1 MSTIEERLRRMR
13 EGKAPQDQTPVEH
26 RSVAERLEAMRT
38 QPTRQQEPK
47 AVEIDAI
54 SGAAPHVNAFGMN
67 TAPRLLEEGVLPRS
81 GDDSAAD
88 LLTTGLWKSA
98 REDAGGMGAV
108 WGRPGNDAYRLNAAA
123 DAAQHRVDSL
133 TGERRDIL
141 GFNPAPT
148 EEQMSRVAEIDRER
162 EALRQR
168 SGQLREDAQRAEYGQ
183 LRYRPDFAA
192 NSTRPQSALDDTR
205 RRAGGEAVDERYL
218 VGLEHAGGV
227 GSMEWIQRA
236 KQLTDQELAVYNY
249 LRNTEGQGSADAY
262 LDLMEETLNQRV
274 GGKQAEA
281 VSGIEN
287 PLLRTAATGLYAVGS
302 GLDQFGTG
310 VQQLFSEQALPT
322 TATQFGAAQVR
333 EDLADASPSIGG
345 KPLVLPG
352 GASLGQAAFDLV
364 SSAAN
369 MAPGL
374 ALSAATAGAG
384 AAPWLSGLAASGS
397 LGASA
402 GGNAYNE
409 AVKQG
414 YTPAQARSYAILT
427 GASEGGLQYLL
438 GGIGALGG
446 RVSRNVIQ
454 NTVKNI
460 DNALLRAGAELGLNM
475 LSEGAEEYLQEV
487 LTPVFR
493 NIALDENNPVEL
505 VSEEAIYA
513 GILGALSA
521 GVLDGPGQ
529 VADIVSSRRAG
540 RTRSG
545 PRRAAEPGQA
555 ADEFAARAEP
565 ERAAAGSAGPAGEN
579 GGAVLTSEDV
589 NWILSQIEQ
598 ASTDRGQNSTAAST
612 GEAAAHRMTMED
624 FTNVDSPVW
633 NNVAYEDTETQRQI
647 TQRVHQEMVDEGA
660 VVTVPE
666 STREQVGQSYPD
678 LRDMKKA
685 ERTPILR
692 QKMKELKGA
701 LRQFLNGLKGGTY
714 EFEVNGNILE
724 ARLYD
729 TGVREVLEKIDQSKA
744 SMLYHSDQVFQNARY
759 LYSTPDYDG
768 DPNIYRWNYF
778 YTPVRIGDETVG
790 VRIAVR
796 DMAKTQESQIYNW
809 GIKTGAAL
817 DGGGGGNAASH
828 TNVSS
833 AAPEGTTLD
842 GGGRGQARISS
853 GVSSVVPSTSSI
865 PQTGGENNINAA
877 RDGGLTL
884 PTAVSREPA
893 LLPTADTGPE
903 PLPGLERVLP
913 GGDSG
918 VVRMSLDE
926 YLGRQGLS
934 APISDYMD
942 DKLRLPHG
950 ETQRQRARR
959 EADANAAAD
968 DYAARRQAAIQEYNQ
983 KVQAGEI
990 TPKSRIERL
999 IETARGHDD
1008 NESVQAARRA
1018 LEKRGIDWR
1027 VDEGGGPLYDKGPE
1041 SSVGAARAD
1050 FSLGPHERKT
1060 SRLADTALKNQ
1071 FRGTDMTPEER
1082 APYLETTRKTEKQS
1096 VGEAEQELYF
1106 NTPDGRAFLGDIDPE
1121 GLRDT
1126 MRKLKEASAWNG
1138 VQSDM
1143 AMSIKNELQRQV
1155 ANFEITPEEY
1165 MDWIDIMTDH
1175 ATATGQGSQAW
1186 AKYSRTIG
1194 SLKEEKMALDW
1205 LRESNLTSEAKYE
1218 AVQNMIGWEN
1228 AVEAVPYGDTD
1239 GMIEQID
1246 RLVRERG
1253 TRRSV
1258 LLGRDRGLSAVQRK
1272 LLAGKDFETL
1282 KEYARANAIATVTDL
1297 RPSDIGQKLR
1307 TIQVINHLLRL
1318 TTIDKNL
1325 TGNTIFGSL
1334 DASTNIVGS
1343 LIDKAVSVK
1352 TGTRSVAVDRAVFR
1366 GQVWR
1371 DAWDAFIDSA
1381 LQVSMDINT
1390 NRLES
1395 RYGNVTN
1402 RTFKMSG
1409 GLPSRIGSSLEKLLG
1424 YALTSTDEF
1433 AKGFARSNTE
1443 YGLNKLAE
1451 RGRIQGTDVEKFIRD
1466 SAEETAKYR
1475 TFQSDSV
1482 LSGALQTVSDYLN
1495 AAIGVGDS
1503 GRRTTKGGHKVH
1515 SFGLG
1520 SFLAP
1525 YTKVGGNLPTVA
1537 AHYSPAGVASGLK
1550 AVAEVMRSKNPSP
1563 AQQRAAVTKLSRGLS
1578 GTGAW
1583 AFAAWLFLSGIC
1595 HFVSPD
1601 EDKDAAAQLESQGL
1615 SDIQLNWSALGR
1627 ALSGQG
1633 FTGLQ
1638 PGDQMQSLSSLEPM
1652 NAWLYA
1658 GAALA
1663 SDLQDGGNVFS
1674 ALLAGM
1680 DSTINGVM
1688 EAPVLSSFQN
1698 IYEDMRYNGGS
1709 LAGSVA
1715 NTVADSISSSLLPG
1729 ALKDVAAATD
1739 NRVRVIYDT
1748 EDPVERQ
1755 VNIIKSG
1762 IPGLRQ
1768 TLPVME
1774 DAYGNEKRYSHNNV
1788 VGFLNKLLLPTA
1800 LDTYEATEVTEN
1812 LRRLYE
1818 ETGDGSVYL
1827 SKNAPEEF
1835 SVDKQLT
1842 TLDQAGKDRYMDVRS
1857 AAANK
1862 ALEELMSSS
1871 MYQNAGTQERV
1882 ALVNAA
1888 NSFAKDQGKA
1898 AVVEGFS
1905 SPATRAADA
1914 GIPFTSYYQYKTMLS
1929 EKPEGTTNANWNREV
1944 RNAIFSDTVLS
1955 AAQKK
1960 ALDNILINDGRYTPE
1975 EKEVEYSD
1983 TESFL
1988 ISQMSDSAQR
1998 RWPGI
2003 RDRFGITPEEYQE
2016 AVRIY
2021 NMDRDDGVTTADKKR
2036 MLRELFGQYGN
2047 AIYKAL
2053 GEKIEDD
2060 EN

>member
-1 MSTIEERLRRMR
+1 MSGKNAIDDILNRLNGSNQFSGPVRKEETQATVLPVVKAQTIPPLI
-13 EGKAPQDQTPVEH
+13 
-26 RSVAERLEAMRT
+26 
-38 QPTRQQEPK
+38 TRQAPRS
-47 AVEIDAI
+47 VEIDAV
-54 SGAAPHVNAFGMN
+54 SGAAPHVNNFGMN
-67 TAPRLLEEGVLPRS
+67 AAPRLLEEGVLPRP

-88 LLTTGLWKSA
+88 LLTTGLWQKA

-108 WGRPGNDAYRLNAAA
+108 WGRPGNNAYRLNAAA
-123 DAAQHRVDSL
+123 DAARTRADSL

-141 GFNPAPT
+141 SFNPAPT
-148 EEQMSRVAEIDRER
+148 QEQRDRVSEIDRER
-162 EALRQR
+162 EALRQQA
-168 SGQLREDAQRAEYGQ
+168 GQLREDAQWAKYGQ
-183 LRYRPDFAA
+183 LRYQPDFSA
-192 NSTRPQSALDDTR
+192 NSTRPQSAQDDMIR
-205 RRAGGEAVDERYL
+205 RVGGEAVDERYL

-227 GSMEWIQRA
+227 GSMEWIERA
-236 KQLTDQELAVYNY
+236 EQLTDEELAVYNY
-249 LRNTEGQGSADAY
+249 LRNTEGQESADAY

-274 GGKQAEA
+274 GGKQAEDIA
-281 VSGIEN
+281 NIEN
-287 PLLRTAATGLYAVGS
+287 PLLGGLAAGGYGFLS
-302 GLDQFGTG
+302 GVDQFGTG
-310 VQQLFSEQALPT
+310 VQQLFTGKALPT

-333 EDLADASPSIGG
+333 ENLADAGPR
-345 KPLVLPG
+345 LPEWMG
-352 GASLGQAAFDLV
+352 DRSLGQAVFEGTQMLG
-364 SSAAN
+364 N
-369 MAPGL
+369 MLPSIAVGSM
-374 ALSAATAGAG
+374 AGGAG
-384 AAPWLSGLAASGS
+384 ISANIAKAIGSGVM
-397 LGASA
+397 GASA

-414 YTPAQARSYAILT
+414 YSPEQARSYGTLVAL
-427 GASEGGLQYLL
+427 SEGGLSYLL
-438 GGIGALGG
+438 GGISALGG
-446 RVSRNVIQ
+446 RVSGNVISK
-454 NTVKNI
+454 TVQNI

-505 VSEEAIYA
+505 VSEEAIYSA
-513 GILGALSA
+513 IMGALSA
-521 GVLDGPGQ
+521 GVLEGPGQ
-529 VADIVSSRRAG
+529 IADIVSNRRSG
-540 RTRSG
+540 RTQSG
-545 PRRAAEPGQA
+545 PRRATEPGRVA
-555 ADEFAARAEP
+555 EEFSARAEP

-579 GGAVLTSEDV
+579 GGAVLTAEDIS
-589 NWILSQIEQ
+589 WILSQIDQ
-598 ASTDRGQNSTAAST
+598 ASTEQGQNSTAAST
-612 GEAAAHRMTMED
+612 GEAAVKDYQRAEHHGEILDTVRANLADVASIE
-624 FTNVDSPVW
+624 PV
-633 NNVAYEDTETQRQI
+633 ASLTGQEFQKTSDDTR
-647 TQRVHQEMVDEGA
+647 
-660 VVTVPE
+660 
-666 STREQVGQSYPD
+666 S
-678 LRDMKKA
+678 
-685 ERTPILR
+685 LR
-692 QKMKELKGA
+692 QKVIDFFNSIGNRVTRKDLGDIELNTSGVRDSLAHGYGRLKAATFAALPQVLENGKLIAHNPPYEGHGYDSYIISAPVQVGGETVYVGA
-701 LRQFLNGLKGGTY
+701 LVIKDRYQRYKLH
-714 EFEVNGNILE
+714 
-724 ARLYD
+724 
-729 TGVREVLEKIDQSKA
+729 EVLTA
-744 SMLYHSDQVFQNARY
+744 SESGAPLFKSEATSQDAGGPLRND
-759 LYSTPDYDG
+759 TPLG
-768 DPNIYRWNYF
+768 
-778 YTPVRIGDETVG
+778 E
-790 VRIAVR
+790 
-796 DMAKTQESQIYNW
+796 
-809 GIKTGAAL
+809 
-817 DGGGGGNAASH
+817 
-828 TNVSS
+828 
-833 AAPEGTTLD
+833 PEGSPT
-842 GGGRGQARISS
+842 
-853 GVSSVVPSTSSI
+853 PYSI
-865 PQTGGENNINAA
+865 PQTGGENNTNAV

-903 PLPGLERVLP
+903 PLPGL
-913 GGDSG
+913 D
-918 VVRMSLDE
+918 
-926 YLGRQGLS
+926 Q
-934 APISDYMD
+934 
-942 DKLRLPHG
+942 
-950 ETQRQRARR
+950 
-959 EADANAAAD
+959 
-968 DYAARRQAAIQEYNQ
+968 
-983 KVQAGEI
+983 VQTG
-990 TPKSRIERL
+990 
-999 IETARGHDD
+999 
-1008 NESVQAARRA
+1008 
-1018 LEKRGIDWR
+1018 
-1027 VDEGGGPLYDKGPE
+1027 EGGGPLYSQDPE

-1106 NTPDGRAFLGDIDPE
+1106 NTQDGRAFLGDIDPE

-1126 MRKLKEASAWNG
+1126 MRKLKEASAWDG
-1138 VQSDM
+1138 VQVDM
-1143 AMSIKNELQRQV
+1143 AMSIKNDLQRRL
-1155 ANFEITPEEY
+1155 NEYEITPEEY
-1165 MDWIDIMTDH
+1165 MDWIDTMTDH
-1175 ATATGQGSQAW
+1175 ATATGQGTQAW
-1186 AKYSRTIG
+1186 AKYSRALG
-1194 SLKEEKMALDW
+1194 SLREEKMALDW
-1205 LRESNLTSEAKYE
+1205 LKDSRLSDTEKNE
-1218 AVQNMIGWEN
+1218 AVENMVGWEN

-1343 LIDKAVSVK
+1343 LIDRAVSAK

-1366 GQVWR
+1366 GQAWR

-1451 RGRIQGTDVEKFIRD
+1451 RGRIQGADVEKFIRD

-1503 GRRTTKGGHKVH
+1503 GRRTAKGGHKVH

-1520 SFLAP
+1520 SFLSP

-1537 AHYSPAGVASGLK
+1537 AHYSPVGVASGLK
-1550 AVAEVMRSKNPSP
+1550 AVAEVMRSKNPNP

-1615 SDIQLNWSALGR
+1615 SDIQLNVSALGR

-1698 IYEDMRYNGGS
+1698 IYEDMRYSGGS

-1729 ALKDVAAATD
+1729 ALKDIAAATD

-1768 TLPVME
+1768 TLPVRE
-1774 DAYGNEKRYSHNNV
+1774 DAYGNEKRYSHNDV

-1800 LDTYEATEVTEN
+1800 LDTYEATEVAEN
-1812 LRRLYE
+1812 LRQLYE
-1818 ETGDGSVYL
+1818 ETGDGSIYL

-1960 ALDNILINDGRYTPE
+1960 ALDNILINDGRYIPE

-2060 EN
+2060 ED

>member
-1 MSTIEERLRRMR
+1 MSGKNAIDDILNRLNGSNQFSDPVREEETQATVLPVVKAQTIPPLI
-13 EGKAPQDQTPVEH
+13 
-26 RSVAERLEAMRT
+26 
-38 QPTRQQEPK
+38 TRQAPRT
-47 AVEIDAI
+47 VEIDTV

-67 TAPRLLEEGVLPRS
+67 AAPRLLDEGVLPRP

-108 WGRPGNDAYRLNAAA
+108 WGRPGNNAYRLNAAA
-123 DAAQHRVDSL
+123 DAAQTRAAAEASIDAVSGAAEPGMEGL
-133 TGERRDIL
+133 
-141 GFNPAPT
+141 
-148 EEQMSRVAEIDRER
+148 SRVLNSMRSTSEIEADINRIEEERKKNYEHNLDLFFRE
-162 EALRQR
+162 QR
-168 SGQLREDAQRAEYGQ
+168 
-183 LRYRPDFAA
+183 
-192 NSTRPQSALDDTR
+192 
-205 RRAGGEAVDERYL
+205 GEAVGEGDYLPTYALYDDELEELWREWDTAKSAENAYLKSQGYRDANLWDLTGMSLARGYLTSRY
-218 VGLEHAGGV
+218 G
-227 GSMEWIQRA
+227 
-236 KQLTDQELAVYNY
+236 QELNKMM
-249 LRNTEGQGSADAY
+249 EGKENRA
-262 LDLMEETLNQRV
+262 EEYRQMLEGDSFRFITDGRGQD
-274 GGKQAEA
+274 A
-281 VSGIEN
+281 VSG
-287 PLLRTAATGLYAVGS
+287 
-302 GLDQFGTG
+302 
-310 VQQLFSEQALPT
+310 
-322 TATQFGAAQVR
+322 GA
-333 EDLADASPSIGG
+333 EL
-345 KPLVLPG
+345 
-352 GASLGQAAFDLV
+352 LGQQARQYTDPRSLT
-364 SSAAN
+364 
-369 MAPGL
+369 L
-374 ALSAATAGAG
+374 AG
-384 AAPWLSGLAASGS
+384 AAGLGAALAGQAGPQVLVPEEIISVPAAMAAGFQTGSTRANYEIESGLAYKEMIDNGISEDTARTVARAVGAGNAALELAQMDELFKAFNVLKRKSSTSGVAQMVMDEI
-397 LGASA
+397 LRRVGSA
-402 GGNAYNE
+402 GLESAQEVAQEGVTILGNQAAGYLESGQFPYTSQEVWDRLEDTAY
-409 AVKQG
+409 
-414 YTPAQARSYAILT
+414 SSFL
-427 GASEGGLQYLL
+427 SF
-438 GGIGALGG
+438 GAL
-446 RVSRNVIQ
+446 
-454 NTVKNI
+454 NI
-460 DNALLRAGAELGLNM
+460 PAAAHNIFSSANQEAG
-475 LSEGAEEYLQEV
+475 
-487 LTPVFR
+487 
-493 NIALDENNPVEL
+493 
-505 VSEEAIYA
+505 
-513 GILGALSA
+513 
-521 GVLDGPGQ
+521 
-529 VADIVSSRRAG
+529 AG

-565 ERAAAGSAGPAGEN
+565 ETAAARAQEPEQVRRPDSPSEE
-579 GGAVLTSEDV
+579 GGDYYAHIFDKTPPEP
-589 NWILSQIEQ
+589 ER
-598 ASTDRGQNSTAAST
+598 AQNDTAAST
-612 GEAAAHRMTMED
+612 GETAAHRMTMED

-666 STREQVGQSYPD
+666 STMEQVGQSYPD

-692 QKMKELKGA
+692 QKMKELKA
-701 LRQFLNGLKGGTY
+701 SLRQFLNGLKGGTY

-744 SMLYHSDQVFQNARY
+744 SMLYHSDQVFRNARY

-768 DPNIYRWNYF
+768 DPNVYRWNYF
-778 YTPVRIGDETVG
+778 YTPVQIGDEIVG

-796 DMAKTQESQIYNW
+796 DMVPSADGKMDSQIYNW

-817 DGGGGGNAASH
+817 DGGERGNMPDRSDVSSATPEGAALDGGRPGNNPNTAGVSSATPEGAALDGGSRGPKVASSG
-828 TNVSS
+828 VSS
-833 AAPEGTTLD
+833 AAPEGAALD

-853 GVSSVVPSTSSI
+853 GVSSVVPSISSI

-884 PTAVSREPA
+884 PTAVSQEPA

-903 PLPGLERVLP
+903 PLPVL
-913 GGDSG
+913 D
-918 VVRMSLDE
+918 
-926 YLGRQGLS
+926 Q
-934 APISDYMD
+934 
-942 DKLRLPHG
+942 
-950 ETQRQRARR
+950 
-959 EADANAAAD
+959 
-968 DYAARRQAAIQEYNQ
+968 
-983 KVQAGEI
+983 VQAG
-990 TPKSRIERL
+990 
-999 IETARGHDD
+999 
-1008 NESVQAARRA
+1008 
-1018 LEKRGIDWR
+1018 
-1027 VDEGGGPLYDKGPE
+1027 EGGGPLYGQGPE

-1082 APYLETTRKTEKQS
+1082 APYLETTRKTERQS

-1106 NTPDGRAFLGDIDPE
+1106 NTPDGRSFLGDIDPE

-1272 LLAGKDFETL
+1272 LLSGKDFETL
-1282 KEYARANAIATVTDL
+1282 KEYARANAVATVTDL

-1325 TGNTIFGSL
+1325 TGNTIFGFL

-1343 LIDKAVSVK
+1343 LIDRAVSAK
-1352 TGTRSVAVDRAVFR
+1352 TGTRSVAVDRVVFR
-1366 GQVWR
+1366 GQAWR

-1451 RGRIQGTDVEKFIRD
+1451 RGRIQGADVEKFIRD

-1503 GRRTTKGGHKVH
+1503 GRRTAKGGHKVH

-1563 AQQRAAVTKLSRGLS
+1563 AQQRAAVIKLSRGLS

-1615 SDIQLNWSALGR
+1615 SDIQLNVSALGR

-1633 FTGLQ
+1633 FAGLQ

-1768 TLPVME
+1768 TLPVRE
-1774 DAYGNEKRYSHNNV
+1774 DAYGNEKRYSHNDV

-1929 EKPEGTTNANWNREV
+1929 EKPEGTTNADWNREV
-1944 RNAIFSDTVLS
+1944 RNAIFSDTGLS
-1955 AAQKK
+1955 AAQKE
-1960 ALDNILINDGRYTPE
+1960 ALDNILINDGRYIPE
-1975 EKEVEYSD
+1975 EKDVKYSD
-1983 TESFL
+1983 TENFL

-2003 RDRFGITPEEYQE
+2003 RDRFGLSAEEYQE

-2021 NMDRDDGVTTADKKR
+2021 NMDKDDGVTTADKKR

-2053 GEKIEDD
+2053 GEKIEYD